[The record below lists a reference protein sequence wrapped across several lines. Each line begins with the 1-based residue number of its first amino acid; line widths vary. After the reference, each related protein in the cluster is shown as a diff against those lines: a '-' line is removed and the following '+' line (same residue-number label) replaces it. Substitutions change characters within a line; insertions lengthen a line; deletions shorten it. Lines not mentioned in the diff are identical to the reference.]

1 MKKTMILCALTMIA
15 NLVFAADQARIDI
28 NGQAQQITLQKGD
41 EKNVYYGNGSW
52 LEADQKDKHLMASF
66 EASADEWR
74 DFTFSFTPSKSGV
87 ITFILL
93 GQWDETPTNRKFV
106 LFDDITITGN
116 ILKNT
121 SFDEM
126 NADNATPKS
135 WIKQKGAT
143 EVMKNPDNGTNAVKV
158 HCDAPLIQ
166 YMTVEANKKY
176 TVSGKMKLVK

>member
-1 MKKTMILCALTMIA
+1 MIFCVLTMIA
-15 NLVFAADQARIDI
+15 NFVFAADQARIDI

-93 GQWDETPTNRKFV
+93 GQWDETPENRKFV
-106 LFDDITITGN
+106 LYDEISITGD
-116 ILKNT
+116 ILKN
-121 SFDEM
+121 SNFDTM
-126 NADNATPKS
+126 ADDMKPVA
-135 WIKQKGAT
+135 WIAYKNNP
-143 EVMKNPDNGTNAVKV
+143 EIVNNPDNNTNAVKV
-158 HCDAPLIQ
+158 NHDSIFIQ
-166 YMTVEANKKY
+166 YIKVEADREYMVN
-176 TVSGKMKLVK
+176 GKVKLIK